1 MPYLAKNKNMY
12 MHSFM

>member
-1 MPYLAKNKNMY
+1 MY